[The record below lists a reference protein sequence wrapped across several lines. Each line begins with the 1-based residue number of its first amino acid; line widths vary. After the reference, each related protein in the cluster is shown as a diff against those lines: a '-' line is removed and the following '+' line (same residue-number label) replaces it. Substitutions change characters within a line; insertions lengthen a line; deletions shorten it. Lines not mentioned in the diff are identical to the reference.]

1 MMWKGHTLLALIMG
15 LPFISSP
22 EQIFLL
28 VAGALYPDLDHDV
41 KSKIVNRGLFISG
54 VLVLTNILL
63 YLFNPS
69 YFDIDFFVISIAV
82 LLLYVIPYFANHRG
96 ITHTFLC
103 MIVVSV
109 ILGYLTYKISVLL
122 SPIIAGILALII
134 VTSRRILSKVLPI
147 CIIIWIVTHL
157 ILSVIKNP
165 LIDLP
170 GIYHYIV
177 PVCIGYFS
185 HILGDSLTPAGCNAL
200 YPFNYKLYRREGVIL
215 IGVWIFILLL
225 IIYNYIKI

>member
-1 MMWKGHTLLALIMG
+1 MMWKGHTILALIMG
-15 LPFISSP
+15 LPFVSSP
-22 EQIFLL
+22 EQIFFL

-41 KSKIVNRGLFISG
+41 KSKIVNRGIYVSG
-54 VLVLTNILL
+54 GLILINILL
-63 YLFNPS
+63 YIFKPS
-69 YFDIDFFVISIAV
+69 YFDIDFFVVSIAV
-82 LLLYVIPYFANHRG
+82 LLLYIIPYFANHRG

-109 ILGYLTYKISVLL
+109 ILGFLTYKLSVF
-122 SPIIAGILALII
+122 SPIIAGIVALIM
-134 VTSRRILSKVLPI
+134 VTSKKILSKVLPI
-147 CIIIWIVTHL
+147 CIVAWIVTYV

-200 YPFNYKLYRREGVIL
+200 YPSNYKFYKREGVIL
-215 IGVWIFILLL
+215 IGVWIIILLL
-225 IIYNYIKI
+225 IIYNYIKF